1 MFPSHGRSREFES
14 LITHHKEGRSSETLD
29 LPSLWWVFMR
39 TRYAATCCRRASIC
53 FSKFLPSISRLK
65 ICSQE
70 FLTCNIHEA
79 IAIFRLRKIAGQFVR
94 RKCVNRQIGTPACGK
109 RQNLLSPRIE
119 RCVCEASVSL
129 DLPSLWWV
137 LMRTR
142 YAATCCRRAS
152 ICFSKF

>member
-1 MFPSHGRSREFES
+1 MCNNLIRVINSVGRVFPSHGRSREFES
-14 LITHHKEGRSSETLD
+14 LITHHKEGRSSVSLD

-119 RCVCEASVSL
+119 RYACEVKHFA
-129 DLPSLWWV
+129 
-137 LMRTR
+137 
-142 YAATCCRRAS
+142 
-152 ICFSKF
+152 

>member
-1 MFPSHGRSREFES
+1 M
-14 LITHHKEGRSSETLD
+14 RSSGTLD

-79 IAIFRLRKIAGQFVR
+79 IAIFRLRKIAGQFAR

-119 RCVCEASVSL
+119 RCVCEVKRNAWPAFFMVGSYENSLRGNLLPTSVNL
-129 DLPSLWWV
+129 L
-137 LMRTR
+137 
-142 YAATCCRRAS
+142 
-152 ICFSKF
+152 